1 MSLSKDQ
8 VSKILA
14 LVLAFVIGLL
24 AVFGYDV
31 GVIQPRE
38 QSLPPANAGA
48 AIEQAA
54 PMVGTGA
61 LDCAAPAD
69 ADVTPADAGAP

>member
-1 MSLSKDQ
+1 MSLEKEQ
-8 VSKILA
+8 VSKIIA
-14 LVLAFVIGLL
+14 LVLAFLVGLL

-38 QSLPPANAGA
+38 QSLAPANAGA

-54 PMVGTGA
+54 PDLGA
-61 LDCAAPAD
+61 LDCVEAP
-69 ADVTPADAGAP
+69 

>member
-8 VSKILA
+8 VSQILA
-14 LVLAFVIGLL
+14 LVLAFLIGLL

-48 AIEQAA
+48 SIELATPA
-54 PMVGTGA
+54 HGAGA
-61 LDCAAPAD
+61 LDC

>member
-1 MSLSKDQ
+1 MSLNKDQ

-14 LVLAFVIGLL
+14 LFLAFLIGLL
-24 AVFGYDV
+24 TVFGYDV

-48 AIEQAA
+48 AIEQAM
-54 PMVGTGA
+54 PTYGTGA

-69 ADVTPADAGAP
+69 AGAP

>member
-24 AVFGYDV
+24 AVFGYDL

-38 QSLPPANAGA
+38 QASIELATPAH
-48 AIEQAA
+48 
-54 PMVGTGA
+54 GTGA
-61 LDCAAPAD
+61 LDCVEAP
-69 ADVTPADAGAP
+69 

>member
-1 MSLSKDQ
+1 MSLSKGH

-24 AVFGYDV
+24 AVFGYDL

-48 AIEQAA
+48 SIELATPA
-54 PMVGTGA
+54 HGTGA
-61 LDCAAPAD
+61 LDCVEAP
-69 ADVTPADAGAP
+69 

>member
-1 MSLSKDQ
+1 MTLDKEQ
-8 VSKILA
+8 VSKIITL
-14 LVLAFVIGLL
+14 LLAFLVGLL

-38 QSLPPANAGA
+38 QSLPPAKAGA

-54 PMVGTGA
+54 ATPGLGA
-61 LDCAAPAD
+61 LDCVETLPAAP
-69 ADVTPADAGAP
+69 

>member
-1 MSLSKDQ
+1 MTLDKAQ
-8 VSKILA
+8 VSKIIT
-14 LVLAFVIGLL
+14 LVLAFLIGLL

-38 QSLPPANAGA
+38 QA

-54 PMVGTGA
+54 ATPGLRA
-61 LDCAAPAD
+61 LDC
-69 ADVTPADAGAP
+69 VETPAWTP

>member
-38 QSLPPANAGA
+38 QSLPTANAGA

-54 PMVGTGA
+54 LPTCV
-61 LDCAAPAD
+61 APAS
-69 ADVTPADAGAP
+69 VTPAEAGAP